1 MKKKVPN
8 NINNFNWGAFS
19 LWHLWGFW
27 NGMPILSCFGILLG
41 LIANTFYLLFII
53 DIAISLYLGLQGNKL
68 SWQKK
73 DWSSATNFEIH
84 QKRWNIAGIII
95 LCLFAISGFFYG
107 ILLNK

>member
-1 MKKKVPN
+1 
-8 NINNFNWGAFS
+8 
-19 LWHLWGFW
+19 
-27 NGMPILSCFGILLG
+27 MPILSCFGILLG

-84 QKRWNIAGIII
+84 QKD
-95 LCLFAISGFFYG
+95 G
-107 ILLNK
+107 ILQGL